1 MKLIKPDVSIEEA
14 LKNPEKWIP
23 DGCYCYRLNYESDEV
38 MSFMSWCDGTG
49 YLCPFWE
56 RIPDRE
62 PMEDGYCHYLK
73 KGDVE
78 FYEEDNWL
86 SLLWDQCKECGINDE
101 DWMYE

>member
-1 MKLIKPDVSIEEA
+1 MKLIKPDVSIEDA
-14 LKNPEKWIP
+14 LKKPEKWIP
-23 DGCYCYRLNYESDEV
+23 DGCYCHG
-38 MSFMSWCDGTG
+38 CI
-49 YLCPFWE
+49 FWE

-62 PMEDGYCHYLK
+62 PMEDGWCLYLN
-73 KGDVE
+73 KGDLE

>member
-1 MKLIKPDVSIEEA
+1 MKLVKPDVSIEEA

-23 DGCYCYRLNYESDEV
+23 EGIYCESG
-38 MSFMSWCDGTG
+38 S

-56 RIPDRE
+56 CIPDRE
-62 PMEDGYCHYLK
+62 RMEDGYCHYLK
-73 KGDVE
+73 KGDLE
-78 FYEEDNWL
+78 FWEEDGFD